1 MLTDTHCHLDFDNFD
16 NERAE
21 VIDRARS
28 AGVVRILNPG
38 INIFTSENAL
48 KLAKQYP
55 EVYAAVGVHP
65 NEADSW
71 DEETVDRLRILAA
84 QPKVVAIGE
93 IGLDYYRDRTPPEKQ
108 IKIFKSQLGLAA
120 ELGLPGIIH
129 TRNSSSDDQKA
140 TSDAIKILTIWI
152 KKLNDSNSELAA
164 CPGVLHSFSG
174 DLISSQNAIK
184 LNLCLGITG
193 PVTFKNSD
201 ELHRVVGS
209 VPLENLL
216 IETDAPFL
224 TPHPFRGKR
233 NEPAFVKYV
242 AEKIAEIQEL
252 SYDVVVETSQINS
265 ERIFHW

>member
-1 MLTDTHCHLDFDNFD
+1 MLADTHCHLDFNIFD
-16 NERAE
+16 KDRTE

-28 AGVVRILNPG
+28 VGVVRILNPG
-38 INIFTSENAL
+38 INILTSENAL
-48 KLAKQYP
+48 KLAQQYP
-55 EVYAAVGVHP
+55 EVYVAVGVHP
-65 NEADSW
+65 NEANSW
-71 DEETVDRLRILAA
+71 NDETINRLRILAA
-84 QPKVVAIGE
+84 QPNVVAIGE

-108 IKIFKSQLGLAA
+108 LKIFKSQLGLAA
-120 ELGLPGIIH
+120 ELGLPVIIH
-129 TRNSSSDDQKA
+129 TRNSSTDDQKA

-152 KKLNDSNSELAA
+152 EKLNDSNSELAA

-174 DLISSQNAIK
+174 DLLSAQNAIT
-184 LNLCLGITG
+184 LNFCLGITG
-193 PVTFKNSD
+193 PVTYKNSG

-224 TPHPFRGKR
+224 TPNPFRGKR
-233 NEPAFVKYV
+233 NEPAYVKYV

-265 ERIFHW
+265 ERIFRW

>member
-1 MLTDTHCHLDFDNFD
+1 MLSDTHCHLDFDNFD
-16 NERAE
+16 NERTE
-21 VIDRARS
+21 IINRARR

-38 INIFTSENAL
+38 INILTSENAL
-48 KLAKQYP
+48 KLAQQYP

-71 DEETVDRLRILAA
+71 DEETVNRLQILAA
-84 QPKVVAIGE
+84 KPKVVAIGE

-108 IKIFKSQLGLAA
+108 LKIFKLQLSMAA
-120 ELGLPGIIH
+120 KLGLPVVIH

-140 TSDAIKILTIWI
+140 TSDAIKILAIWI
-152 KKLNDSNSELAA
+152 EKLIVTNSELAA

-174 DLISSQNAIK
+174 DLISAQKAIT
-184 LNLCLGITG
+184 LNFCLGITG
-193 PVTFKNSD
+193 PVTYKKSN

-209 VPLENLL
+209 VRLESLL

-224 TPHPFRGKR
+224 TPNPFRGKR
-233 NEPAFVKYV
+233 NEPAYVKYV

-252 SYDVVVETSQINS
+252 SYDVVVETSQTNS
-265 ERIFHW
+265 ERIFLW

>member
-1 MLTDTHCHLDFDNFD
+1 MLSDTHCHLDFDVFK
-16 NERAE
+16 NERTE

-38 INIFTSENAL
+38 INVLTSQNAI
-48 KLAKQYP
+48 KLAKKYP

-71 DEETVDRLRILAA
+71 DEESINRLQILAA
-84 QPKVVAIGE
+84 EPKVVAIGE
-93 IGLDYYRDRTPPEKQ
+93 IGLDYYRDRTAPEKQ
-108 IKIFKSQLGLAA
+108 LKIFKLQLGVAA
-120 ELGLPGIIH
+120 ELGLPVVIH

-152 KKLNDSNSELAA
+152 EKLIVTNSELVA

-174 DLISSQNAIK
+174 DLISAQNAIT
-184 LNLCLGITG
+184 LNFCLGITG
-193 PVTFKNSD
+193 PVTYKKSN
-201 ELHRVVGS
+201 ELQQVVCS
-209 VPLENLL
+209 VPLENIL

-224 TPHPFRGKR
+224 TPHPFRSKR
-233 NEPAFVKYV
+233 NEPAYVKYV

-252 SYDVVVETSQINS
+252 SYDDVVKTSQINS
-265 ERIFHW
+265 ERVFRW

>member
-16 NERAE
+16 YERTE

-38 INIFTSENAL
+38 INVLTSENAL
-48 KLAKQYP
+48 KIAQQYP

-71 DEETVDRLRILAA
+71 DEETVNRLRILAA
-84 QPKVVAIGE
+84 QPNVVAIGE
-93 IGLDYYRDRTPPEKQ
+93 IGLDYYRDRTLPEKQ
-108 IKIFKSQLGLAA
+108 LIIFKSQLDLAA
-120 ELGLPGIIH
+120 ELGLPVIIH
-129 TRNSSSDDQKA
+129 TRNSSTDDRKA
-140 TSDAIKILTIWI
+140 TSDAINILTIWI
-152 KKLNDSNSELAA
+152 EKLNDSNSELAA

-174 DLISSQNAIK
+174 DLISAHNAIT
-184 LNLCLGITG
+184 LNFCLGITG
-193 PVTFKNSD
+193 PVTYKNSD
-201 ELHRVVGS
+201 ELQQVVGS
-209 VPLENLL
+209 VPLKNLL

-233 NEPAFVKYV
+233 NEPAYVKYI

-252 SYDVVVETSQINS
+252 SYDIVVGTSQINS
-265 ERIFHW
+265 ERIFRW

>member
-16 NERAE
+16 NERTE

-38 INIFTSENAL
+38 INVLTSGNAL
-48 KLAKQYP
+48 KLAQQYP

-71 DEETVDRLRILAA
+71 DEETVNRLRILAA

-93 IGLDYYRDRTPPEKQ
+93 IGLDYYRDRSPPEKQ
-108 IKIFKSQLGLAA
+108 LKIFKSQLGVAA
-120 ELGLPGIIH
+120 ELGLPVIIH
-129 TRNSSSDDQKA
+129 TRNSSADDQKA
-140 TSDAIKILTIWI
+140 ISDAIKSLTIWI
-152 KKLNDSNSELAA
+152 EKLNDINSELAA

-174 DLISSQNAIK
+174 DLFSAQNAIT
-184 LNLCLGITG
+184 LNFCLGITG
-193 PVTFKNSD
+193 PVTYKNSD

-209 VPLENLL
+209 VPIENLL

-224 TPHPFRGKR
+224 TPNPFRGKR
-233 NEPAFVKYV
+233 NEPAYVKYV
-242 AEKIAEIQEL
+242 VEKIAEIQEL

-265 ERIFHW
+265 E

>member
-1 MLTDTHCHLDFDNFD
+1 MLTDTHCHLDFDIFD
-16 NERAE
+16 NERTE

-38 INIFTSENAL
+38 INVLTSENAL
-48 KLAKQYP
+48 KLAQQYP

-71 DEETVDRLRILAA
+71 DKETVNRLRILAER
-84 QPKVVAIGE
+84 PKVVAIGE
-93 IGLDYYRDRTPPEKQ
+93 IGLDYYRDRTTPERQ
-108 IKIFKSQLGLAA
+108 LKIFKSQLDLAA
-120 ELGLPGIIH
+120 ELGLPVIIH
-129 TRNSSSDDQKA
+129 TRNSSSYDQKA

-152 KKLNDSNSELAA
+152 EQLNDSNSELAA

-174 DLISSQNAIK
+174 DLISAQNAIN

-209 VPLENLL
+209 VPLKNLL

-233 NEPAFVKYV
+233 NEPAYVKYV

-265 ERIFHW
+265 ERIFRW

>member
-16 NERAE
+16 NERKE

-38 INIFTSENAL
+38 INILTSENAL
-48 KLAKQYP
+48 KLAQQYP

-65 NEADSW
+65 NEAYSW
-71 DEETVDRLRILAA
+71 DEETIKRLRILAA
-84 QPKVVAIGE
+84 QPSVVAIGE

-108 IKIFKSQLGLAA
+108 IKIFKSQLDLAA
-120 ELGLPGIIH
+120 ELGLPVIIH
-129 TRNSSSDDQKA
+129 TRNSSTDDEKA
-140 TSDAIKILTIWI
+140 ISDAINILTIWI
-152 KKLNDSNSELAA
+152 GKLNNSNSELAV

-174 DLISSQNAIK
+174 DLVSAHNAIK
-184 LNLCLGITG
+184 LNFCLGITG

-201 ELHRVVGS
+201 ELQQVVGS
-209 VPLENLL
+209 IPLKNIL

-233 NEPAFVKYV
+233 NEPAYVKYV

-252 SYDVVVETSQINS
+252 SYDIVVETSQINA
-265 ERIFHW
+265 ERIFRW

>member
-16 NERAE
+16 NERTE

-38 INIFTSENAL
+38 INVLTSENAL
-48 KLAKQYP
+48 KLAQQYP

-71 DEETVDRLRILAA
+71 DEETINRLRILAA

-93 IGLDYYRDRTPPEKQ
+93 IGLDYYRDRTPPEQ
-108 IKIFKSQLGLAA
+108 QLKIFKSQLGLAA
-120 ELGLPGIIH
+120 ELGLPVVIH
-129 TRNSSSDDQKA
+129 TRNSSSADQKA

-152 KKLNDSNSELAA
+152 EKLNDSNSELAA

-174 DLISSQNAIK
+174 DLISAQNAIS

-224 TPHPFRGKR
+224 TPHPFRGNR
-233 NEPAFVKYV
+233 NEPAYVKYI